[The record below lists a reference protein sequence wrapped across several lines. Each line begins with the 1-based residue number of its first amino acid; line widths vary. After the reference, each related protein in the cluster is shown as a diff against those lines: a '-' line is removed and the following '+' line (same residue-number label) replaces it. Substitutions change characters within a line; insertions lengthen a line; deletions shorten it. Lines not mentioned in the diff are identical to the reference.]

1 MMHKH
6 LRSRIPAAETT
17 HAYSCNSSNI
27 DLVNDYFLPQFHFSS
42 IRMCNPCLAN
52 NKTTMSDSSLSTLS
66 WSPCTSPD
74 SSKILSTSEW
84 LSTLKFLES
93 DDCFFG
99 TCHCPEDSHH
109 QHHSALGN
117 FHTSSSS
124 MDVSLTPL
132 PLDSINESVRRNSLA
147 SIGNGAHQ
155 PLPNTSALSKID
167 QTIDIVRNV
176 DYRAA
181 VSASSSLLPQAPV
194 SAPAPGQAISSA
206 SILQAHRQLVQA
218 ASPAKTE
225 EQSSPPKK
233 KRKPRVSDDCC
244 IEQKY
249 IESHSHIPS
258 FVCFRLST
266 GHIL

>member
-1 MMHKH
+1 MHKH

-42 IRMCNPCLAN
+42 IRMFNPCLAN

-167 QTIDIVRNV
+167 QTIDIRNM
-176 DYRAA
+176 DYHGRGSTS
-181 VSASSSLLPQAPV
+181 VSLPQA
-194 SAPAPGQAISSA
+194 SASVTAPGRMISSTA
-206 SILQAHRQLVQA
+206 VLQAHQ
-218 ASPAKTE
+218 
-225 EQSSPPKK
+225 
-233 KRKPRVSDDCC
+233 D
-244 IEQKY
+244 
-249 IESHSHIPS
+249 
-258 FVCFRLST
+258 
-266 GHIL
+266 G